1 VKREYERLRASFPE
15 FCGCDTCRD
24 DVMVFALNRIPP
36 HYVTQRRGAVLQHL
50 KMQRDQE
57 LADISVALLEGFR
70 RVIKSPRPDH
80 RGAAAPPAGG

>member
-1 VKREYERLRASFPE
+1 MTREYERLVPSFPG
-15 FCGCDTCRD
+15 FCGCETCRD
-24 DVMVFALNRIPP
+24 DVIVFALNRIPP

-70 RVIKSPRPDH
+70 RVQKSPRADH
-80 RGAAAPPAGG
+80 RGPAAKPTG

>member
-1 VKREYERLRASFPE
+1 
-15 FCGCDTCRD
+15 
-24 DVMVFALNRIPP
+24 
-36 HYVTQRRGAVLQHL
+36 
-50 KMQRDQE
+50 MQRDQE